1 MRRKVIELRDE
12 YLLLFLHVKFH
23 LNRSHDCSF
32 RHSNQYFVALCFG
45 TVLQYFNFFS
55 ILRWHHTTFLPSIR
69 RNRQILRSSEA
80 FFILIWCC
88 LDTRPLYSILVFF
101 CITISLITFGLFL
114 FRLAR
119 RLNVRCISAKLVN
132 WVFLGNIRN
141 VSTNAKPSL
150 CHLGQDWW
158 TRSVCLRT
166 LVRRWSP

>member
-12 YLLLFLHVKFH
+12 YLLLFLHVEFH

-69 RNRQILRSSEA
+69 PNRQILRSSEA

-101 CITISLITFGLFL
+101 CITNSLITFGLFL